1 MALTP
6 KGVSVQSLYQDY
18 RTGKLVV
25 NRRYQRKLVWNLDEK
40 RELIE
45 SILHDFPI
53 PLLLFAES
61 KDKQEVEIVDG
72 LQRLNAIFTFIE
84 TRYQVQNGFFN
95 LETFLS
101 AKRANSN
108 GEFDKGYSDENEC
121 IPEDDCEKI
130 LNYNLAVTTFQATDS
145 TTIDLVFNRINATGV
160 KLSEQ
165 DRRQAGATS
174 VFSDLVSRLASY
186 VRGDVSK
193 SIVPLVDMGNI
204 SIANRANSTGPE
216 IVSEEIFWCKNG
228 ILHAKKLKN
237 SGDEEV
243 VADILAGMILEK
255 PNGVGKDNLDK
266 LYDTASKVSEDI
278 DYKIRL
284 MGEQHYYDRFIKC
297 FEEVEALISSGTTKF
312 SQHVYSGVT
321 NNEQTQIFYAVF
333 LAIHS
338 LLFEQ
343 SKKLSD
349 TQGAWQAITSISPK
363 MNIGQEAQN
372 PDKRLENIRVIKG
385 LLDPYCAD
393 FKFSSEGSVN
403 SQTKFKSILS
413 LSKIENKRIEYK
425 QGVVNLQSKQ
435 LDDAVLKKIPKLIVS
450 LANSNPSE
458 DSYLIFGVCDGEKD
472 RQFIENQFGTKIY
485 NYMGWNICGVNKDL
499 ECMNWDLEKLFNKI
513 KTTIENSEL
522 SDAVKRDSI
531 SGLAVFS
538 YEVLDILAVTIPP
551 QKSPAFLGDDCYA
564 RSGNDIK
571 KLSNREVSELTKI
584 FAT

>member
-130 LNYNLAVTTFQATDS
+130 LNYNLAITTFQATDS

-165 DRRQAGATS
+165 DRRQAGSTS

-193 SIVPLVDMGNI
+193 SIVPLVDMGNM
-204 SIANRANSTGPE
+204 SIANRANSTGSE

-228 ILHAKKLKN
+228 ILHSKKLKN

-255 PNGVGKDNLDK
+255 PNGV
-266 LYDTASKVSEDI
+266 
-278 DYKIRL
+278 
-284 MGEQHYYDRFIKC
+284 
-297 FEEVEALISSGTTKF
+297 
-312 SQHVYSGVT
+312 
-321 NNEQTQIFYAVF
+321 
-333 LAIHS
+333 
-338 LLFEQ
+338 
-343 SKKLSD
+343 
-349 TQGAWQAITSISPK
+349 
-363 MNIGQEAQN
+363 
-372 PDKRLENIRVIKG
+372 
-385 LLDPYCAD
+385 
-393 FKFSSEGSVN
+393 
-403 SQTKFKSILS
+403 
-413 LSKIENKRIEYK
+413 
-425 QGVVNLQSKQ
+425 
-435 LDDAVLKKIPKLIVS
+435 
-450 LANSNPSE
+450 
-458 DSYLIFGVCDGEKD
+458 
-472 RQFIENQFGTKIY
+472 
-485 NYMGWNICGVNKDL
+485 
-499 ECMNWDLEKLFNKI
+499 
-513 KTTIENSEL
+513 
-522 SDAVKRDSI
+522 
-531 SGLAVFS
+531 
-538 YEVLDILAVTIPP
+538 
-551 QKSPAFLGDDCYA
+551 
-564 RSGNDIK
+564 
-571 KLSNREVSELTKI
+571 
-584 FAT
+584 